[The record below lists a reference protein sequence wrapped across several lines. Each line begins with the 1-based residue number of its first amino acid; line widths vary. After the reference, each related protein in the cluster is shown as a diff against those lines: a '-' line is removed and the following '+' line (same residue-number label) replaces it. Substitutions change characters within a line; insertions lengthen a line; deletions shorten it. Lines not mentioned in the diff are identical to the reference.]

1 MKKTTVLKVRLS
13 PPEKHKLKT
22 AAVRTNKTMS
32 EIVRSKIAELKN
44 D

>member
-13 PPEKHKLKT
+13 PPEKQQLKN
-22 AAVRTNKTMS
+22 AAVQSNKTMS